1 MQRNQIRCASVR
13 SCRREQNFIMMSQSV
28 TSTHH
33 QSWPP
38 SRQAMCVIVEGRTRA
53 VVCVRV
59 AGAGSLSSEH
69 VSGDSDRGL
78 KDSISKV

>member
-1 MQRNQIRCASVR
+1 
-13 SCRREQNFIMMSQSV
+13 
-28 TSTHH
+28 
-33 QSWPP
+33 
-38 SRQAMCVIVEGRTRA
+38 MCVTVEGRTRA
-53 VVCVRV
+53 VVCVRACRA